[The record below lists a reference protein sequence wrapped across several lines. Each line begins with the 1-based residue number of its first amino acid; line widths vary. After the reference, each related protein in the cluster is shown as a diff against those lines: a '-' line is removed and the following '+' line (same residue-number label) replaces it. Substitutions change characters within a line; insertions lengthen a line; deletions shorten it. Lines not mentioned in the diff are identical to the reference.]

1 MLYFYFL
8 FRGRPLIVNERLQI
22 LKNGSLHING
32 VLGSDAANYS
42 CRTENVYGSDE
53 INYAISVQGN

>member
-1 MLYFYFL
+1 M
-8 FRGRPLIVNERLQI
+8 NERLSI

-42 CRTENVYGSDE
+42 CRAENVFGSDE